1 MSRHAS
7 GGNLKSL
14 LLTSGF
20 FDKESHRCENL
31 RVGFIVIASVTDPG
45 CDCIASRRR
54 TSTLLQITHARNAS
68 HPRNNRTATRV
79 HPSHGSAGRPTLQEL
94 LGAIAAQGIAPTGPW
109 FTHHLRRPAETFDF
123 EVSVTVLTAIKAAGR
138 VQPSEWPAM
147 KVARTVYHGG
157 FEGLGDAWS
166 ELLDWIEAN
175 GHRPTGDL
183 WERYTVGPEASD
195 NPADWRTELTQ
206 PLLG

>member
-1 MSRHAS
+1 MIEEPQIIQTTGQPSAIIH
-7 GGNLKSL
+7 
-14 LLTSGF
+14 
-20 FDKESHRCENL
+20 
-31 RVGFIVIASVTDPG
+31 VTVSQEEIQNVMG
-45 CDCIASRRR
+45 
-54 TSTLLQITHARNAS
+54 
-68 HPRNNRTATRV
+68 
-79 HPSHGSAGRPTLQEL
+79 PTLQEL

-123 EVSVTVLTAIKAAGR
+123 EVSVTVLTAIKAVGR

-157 FEGLGDAWS
+157 FEGLGDAWT

-175 GHRPTGDL
+175 GHRPTEDL

-206 PLLG
+206 PLIG